1 MITGDYALTASS
13 IAKTAGFEAPFTIVN
28 GQEMAD
34 KEKNLK
40 YKDIATAN
48 IFARILP
55 SQKLELVRLLQERGE
70 IVAMIG
76 DGINDA
82 PALQAADIGIA
93 MGEKGAD
100 VAREAASLVL
110 LKDQFAALVDAIA
123 MGRHLIT
130 KIQNALF
137 YIIAIHIPIIGL
149 CILPALFTS
158 MPVFLLPFHIAFL
171 ELIIDPACSLA
182 FENAPKEKNTMH
194 LPPPDLK
201 RKLITQKDLFK
212 SMSYGLIV
220 FLGIIGSYMF
230 SRTQLETAAQQ
241 RLLVFGMLVVSN
253 LLLILNTLS
262 RSKTSWQVLKESGWI
277 TWSILILS
285 LLGLL
290 LICSIPAWRLV
301 FNFELLSIWSA
312 LVAGGSISLSA
323 LIFKLLN

>member
-1 MITGDYALTASS
+1 
-13 IAKTAGFEAPFTIVN
+13 
-28 GQEMAD
+28 
-34 KEKNLK
+34 
-40 YKDIATAN
+40 
-48 IFARILP
+48 
-55 SQKLELVRLLQERGE
+55 
-70 IVAMIG
+70 
-76 DGINDA
+76 
-82 PALQAADIGIA
+82 
-93 MGEKGAD
+93 
-100 VAREAASLVL
+100 
-110 LKDQFAALVDAIA
+110 
-123 MGRHLIT
+123 
-130 KIQNALF
+130 
-137 YIIAIHIPIIGL
+137 
-149 CILPALFTS
+149 LPALFTS

-212 SMSYGLIV
+212 SMGYGLIV
-220 FLGIIGSYMF
+220 FFGILGSYLF

-301 FNFELLSIWSA
+301 FNFELPSIWSA